1 MMMVV
6 ARRRIGVW
14 QPVGDPI
21 SIPEPW
27 APLAASLD
35 SLSGWPLGAL
45 PESGIIMVMENKY
58 ARSNPQNIVR
68 TTDLLV
74 GQHKSLM
81 SGINKWMCLELKIE
95 SQKDFLPELEVLN

>member
-1 MMMVV
+1 MMVV
-6 ARRRIGVW
+6 ARRRTGAW

-81 SGINKWMCLELKIE
+81 SGLNKWMCLELKIE